1 MGSLS
6 VTGIKVLV
14 SIPFDLSFPLLYF
27 LKKYILT
34 ENDIPNCS
42 VQKKKKKKRQL
53 LFNTNNQN
61 IHFMSH

>member
-42 VQKKKKKKRQL
+42 VQKKKKKTITIQHK
-53 LFNTNNQN
+53 
-61 IHFMSH
+61 